1 MGWTAPRARP
11 SQIETQPL
19 KPAAFVALAA
29 LLAADPGVVLCVA
42 DGIVRI
48 AAGIIRAAVR
58 LSRGI
63 NCLIGVTAR
72 KCERRDR
79 EDDAEPP
86 ERFPTHWRQTLGQS
100 FSGDAD
106 HGFAWLGRAWRR
118 EQCAA
123 VS

>member
-1 MGWTAPRARP
+1 MEASPAR
-11 SQIETQPL
+11 SR
-19 KPAAFVALAA
+19 

-42 DGIVRI
+42 GGIVRI

-58 LSRGI
+58 LSGGI
-63 NCLIGVTAR
+63 DRLIGVTAR

-86 ERFPTHWRQTLGQS
+86 ERFPTHWRQTLGQA

-106 HGFAWLGRAWRR
+106 HGVAWLGRAWRR
-118 EQCAA
+118 EQFAA